1 MTRVAVHYKDYYEI
15 LGVPRSASDED
26 IKKAFRRLA
35 REHHPDVARE
45 KRGSEER
52 FKEVNE
58 AYEVLGNPENRK
70 KYDALGADFRSGTE
84 FRPPPGFGRQR
95 PTRRGGASNPEEF
108 EFRGAGFSEFFE
120 SLFGGAGRAGGG
132 FSGFGGGMGDPDE
145 ESHRGADVEGEILV
159 ALDEVLHGSVRTIS
173 MQGVNPRTG
182 QHERSVLQVRIP
194 AGVREGQLI
203 RVAGKGESGIRRTP
217 GDLYLRVRLAKHPDF
232 EVKGSDLV
240 TELTLAPWEAVL
252 GATVAVPT
260 LDGRVHVRVPPG
272 SRNRQ
277 QLRVRSRGL
286 PGSTGE
292 RGDLY
297 VNLNI
302 DVPSA
307 VGEEERE
314 LWERLGAKSKFVPRP
329 GE

>member
-1 MTRVAVHYKDYYEI
+1 MNRVAVHYKDYYEI
-15 LGVPRSASDED
+15 LGVPRSASDEE

-52 FKEVNE
+52 FKEINE
-58 AYEVLGNPENRK
+58 AYEVLGNPEHRK

-95 PTRRGGASNPEEF
+95 PPRRGGVPNPEEF
-108 EFRGAGFSEFFE
+108 EFRGAGFSDFFE
-120 SLFGGAGRAGGG
+120 SLFGAQGRAGGG
-132 FSGFGGGMGDPDE
+132 FGGFGGGMGDPDVE
-145 ESHRGADVEGEILV
+145 GRRGADVEGEILV
-159 ALDEVLHGSVRTIS
+159 ALDEVLHGSVRTIT
-173 MQGVNPRTG
+173 MQGVNSNTG
-182 QHERSVLQVRIP
+182 QHERTVLQVRIP

-203 RVAGKGESGIRRTP
+203 RVAGKGESGKRRTP

-232 EVKGSDLV
+232 EVKGADLV

-286 PGSTGE
+286 PGSAGE

-297 VNLNI
+297 VNLTI
-302 DVPSA
+302 DVPST

-314 LWERLGAKSKFVPRP
+314 FWERLVAKSK
-329 GE
+329 